1 MFSSLPR
8 CATARALQGLPATS
22 RGGGQRTAREPS
34 PAIKNGRT
42 SNAAE
47 RGRLRQVGGSAP
59 RGCARGGVS
68 ALTALREGSRGTG
81 AEAAPRDEPA
91 PARARWAS
99 ITKCHQQLVCRVNGV
114 CFCDAL
120 IARARRRPAP
130 CWRIAVGTVNSGRP
144 YAGRAPR
151 LKSVPSRCRN
161 PFVRA
166 GSPRRATGMWRNP
179 RWNSTRT
186 THRGGRYLC
195 RKGAGMRAWPV
206 TYLSRCAPPWT
217 GVGDAG
223 RRRGPAASGGRR
235 RKGRREESRREA
247 RKPRPSA
254 GGVPDTLERYHR
266 YTVPCYHHRFRDPPP
281 PSPPPDTLRRPTL
294 FSIFHAVSY
303 PRHSPLR
310 CGTAPPGPAASGAP
324 TCRPRCRPRARCP

>member
-1 MFSSLPR
+1 MSIILGAAPPSPRAAVGPHQVYLQLLLVDEPQQSRRGILKMFSSLPR

-120 IARARRRPAP
+120 IARA
-130 CWRIAVGTVNSGRP
+130 
-144 YAGRAPR
+144 
-151 LKSVPSRCRN
+151 
-161 PFVRA
+161 
-166 GSPRRATGMWRNP
+166 
-179 RWNSTRT
+179 
-186 THRGGRYLC
+186 
-195 RKGAGMRAWPV
+195 
-206 TYLSRCAPPWT
+206 
-217 GVGDAG
+217 
-223 RRRGPAASGGRR
+223 
-235 RKGRREESRREA
+235 
-247 RKPRPSA
+247 
-254 GGVPDTLERYHR
+254 
-266 YTVPCYHHRFRDPPP
+266 
-281 PSPPPDTLRRPTL
+281 
-294 FSIFHAVSY
+294 
-303 PRHSPLR
+303 SPLLAHR
-310 CGTAPPGPAASGAP
+310 CGDS
-324 TCRPRCRPRARCP
+324 